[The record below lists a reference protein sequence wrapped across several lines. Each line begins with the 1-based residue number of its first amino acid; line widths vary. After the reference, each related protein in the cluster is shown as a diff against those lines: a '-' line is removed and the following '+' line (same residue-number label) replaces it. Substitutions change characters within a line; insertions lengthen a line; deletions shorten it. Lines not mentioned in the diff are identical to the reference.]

1 MEAAGLYWGE
11 TSMVRGFFGRGKDS
25 EPVAE
30 SAAWPQLP
38 QLPGAPGAIEEAPEG
53 RSDPPVPT
61 QTAGETSGPR
71 HAAGEAELLE
81 EIAACRNSVA
91 DALFEASRDYQV
103 LCHLVHESVPA
114 CEEVIAE
121 LRRRLAGNLHYTVLA
136 KLDEAH
142 ALVEERLGQK
152 V

>member
-1 MEAAGLYWGE
+1 MA
-11 TSMVRGFFGRGKDS
+11 RGFFGRGKDS
-25 EPVAE
+25 EPIAE
-30 SAAWPQLP
+30 TAGWPQLP
-38 QLPGAPGAIEEAPEG
+38 QLSGTPGAIERPREE
-53 RSDPPVPT
+53 RSDPPVPA
-61 QTAGETSGPR
+61 QVVGGTSGPLPK
-71 HAAGEAELLE
+71 AGEVELLE

-121 LRRRLAGNLHYTVLA
+121 LRRRLAGNLHYAVLA

-142 ALVEERLGQK
+142 ALVEERVGQK
-152 V
+152 A